1 LKKLTSDKDNATY
14 QNDLASAYNCLA
26 ILQKN
31 HLRDYDSAKANYE
44 KAIAIRKQLPKDNP
58 KYQNDLANTY
68 NNLADLQKDNLGEY
82 ELSKSNYEKAIEIRE
97 QLPKDNPEYQND
109 LANAYNNLAIL
120 LNKQKKYESAELNI
134 NSAIA
139 IHQRLSDLN
148 PKFLIDFLNSKYL
161 LASIYVSRRK
171 TNTLLKAHEILDE
184 IKPLA
189 EKCLSDNPNDSRAQT
204 LNKNINNLAD
214 LRVKAERI
222 YKGCIIFLVI
232 AIILTAILWYVLR

>member
-1 LKKLTSDKDNATY
+1 LPKDNPEY
-14 QNDLASAYNCLA
+14 QNDLANTYNDLA
-26 ILQKN
+26 ILQRK
-31 HLRDYDSAKANYE
+31 HLGDYDSAKANYE
-44 KAIAIRKQLPKDNP
+44 KAI
-58 KYQNDLANTY
+58 
-68 NNLADLQKDNLGEY
+68 
-82 ELSKSNYEKAIEIRE
+82 EIGE